1 MHTPARK
8 SRRTDVLIVGSGAVG
23 VAAGLEV
30 HEAGAQVIILEKEAY
45 LGGAAAIS
53 GGGCSCVGTL
63 LQREHG
69 IEDSPDLA
77 FNDWITWGEG
87 AADEEWA
94 RCYIEH
100 SNADLY
106 QWGNRTWRAVGR
118 PHAAGRQ

>member
-63 LQREHG
+63 LHG
-69 IEDSPDLA
+69 SMA
-77 FNDWITWGEG
+77 SQTRQTWPSMTGLRG
-87 AADEEWA
+87 VRVPRMRSGRAA
-94 RCYIEH
+94 I
-100 SNADLY
+100 SNTRMRTSTS
-106 QWGNRTWRAVGR
+106 GGSTWRAVGR